1 MEPQYQR
8 RNELRKMELF
18 DTTSRIA
25 VLENQLNN
33 LGSELKEFRQ
43 DSKEQHKQMMEKIDD
58 IDQRLNTI
66 ERWRW
71 MIIGGAAVLGFLLSH
86 FIKYN

>member
-1 MEPQYQR
+1 
-8 RNELRKMELF
+8 MELF

-25 VLENQLNN
+25 VLENQLSN
-33 LGSELKEFRQ
+33 LSSDLKEFRV

-58 IDQRLNTI
+58 IDKRLTVI

-71 MIIGGAAVLGFLLSH
+71 MVIGGAIVLGYLISQFTR
-86 FIKYN
+86 